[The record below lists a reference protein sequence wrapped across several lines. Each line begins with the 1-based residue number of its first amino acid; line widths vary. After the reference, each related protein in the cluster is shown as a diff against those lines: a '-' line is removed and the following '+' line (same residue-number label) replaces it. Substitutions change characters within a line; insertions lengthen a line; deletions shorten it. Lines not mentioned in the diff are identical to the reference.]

1 MPRSLGQSIIVLL
14 LSHCLLVCSNLPR
27 MAMVTL
33 LSPNYST
40 TARIWDGRGNCG
52 NMEWTCKWICG
63 FIWEIACTNSE
74 VVPFPRVMIFTLF
87 DTLSKLFSHD
97 PLWWKLTVTG
107 FHFLF
112 SLLCIS
118 SLLIVSNLIHLIPIL
133 VET

>member
-1 MPRSLGQSIIVLL
+1 M
-14 LSHCLLVCSNLPR
+14 
-27 MAMVTL
+27 
-33 LSPNYST
+33 
-40 TARIWDGRGNCG
+40 D
-52 NMEWTCKWICG
+52 ICG

-118 SLLIVSNLIHLIPIL
+118 SLLVVSNLIHLIPIL